1 MLCRVEILAEQVTG
15 EWQRGFRAGHGLVD
29 QVAVLKQAVNA
40 YMGIPLLK
48 AACDLT
54 LRSLVWQA
62 MQEFGFTEWLI
73 YKI

>member
-1 MLCRVEILAEQVTG
+1 
-15 EWQRGFRAGHGLVD
+15 
-29 QVAVLKQAVNA
+29 
-40 YMGIPLLK
+40 MGIPLLK

-73 YKI
+73 YKIQSLYNNTRLWVRGPNDITSKGVATTRGLKQGWTSL